1 MISAIYKAKYLII
14 YRYAKGVEILG
25 NSAIAWIHN
34 KFLKIFVDDIL
45 NANKV
50 FKIIDCIYHYHYE
63 N

>member
-1 MISAIYKAKYLII
+1 MFNVFHQSII
-14 YRYAKGVEILG
+14 PVILC
-25 NSAIAWIHN
+25 N

-45 NANKV
+45 NANKF